1 MAKTDTLHIRVEPDV
16 KIKAEE
22 TLNDLGLSITEAV
35 NVFLNQVIL
44 HDGIPFK
51 IEKPKYNKET
61 IQAMEDVKSGKNL
74 SKTFDSVDEM
84 FEELDK

>member
-1 MAKTDTLHIRVEPDV
+1 MAKTDTLHIRVEPSV
-16 KIKAEE
+16 KMKAEK

-44 HDGIPFK
+44 YEGIPFK
-51 IEKPKYNKET
+51 IEKPRYNKET
-61 IQAMEDVKSGKNL
+61 IKAIEDVQNGINL
-74 SKTFDSVDEM
+74 SKSFDSVEEM

>member
-44 HDGIPFK
+44 HDWIPFK

>member
-1 MAKTDTLHIRVEPDV
+1 M
-16 KIKAEE
+16 
-22 TLNDLGLSITEAV
+22 SITEAV

-61 IQAMEDVKSGKNL
+61 TQAIKDVKNGKNL
-74 SKTFDSVDEM
+74 SKAFNSVDEM